1 MSRLDQMLVFLEQDP
16 NDSFSRYAVALEYAS
31 QRQFPTAI
39 EQLNELRRRDPDYVA
54 LYYQLG
60 EMQSKMEEWD
70 LAEQAYTEGI
80 AVARRIGDTHTLS
93 ELQMALDELETM
105 R

>member
-1 MSRLDQMLVFLEQDP
+1 MSRLDQMLAFLEQDP
-16 NDSFSRYAVALEYAS
+16 DDSFSRYAVALEYAS
-31 QRQFPTAI
+31 KRNYSTAI

-60 EMQSKMEEWD
+60 ELQSKLEEWD
-70 LAEQAYTEGI
+70 LAEQAYNEGI

-93 ELQMALDELETM
+93 ELQMALDELDTM